1 MDEKRI
7 NQQESLEIISEMISR
22 TKQHLCIG
30 SGNILLLWG
39 YITVAVTILVWSMLL
54 ITHHPAVNWLWF
66 LIWIIGGS
74 IMPRMVRKER
84 VKSGVM
90 SYPMA
95 LSSGVWQIVG
105 FSSLACL
112 ALCLGFLFIGGKN
125 AWSAMLLFA
134 LLIVGFGEAAQGI
147 IVKERSMVFGGC
159 VGILAGIFTGCCLA
173 ADVPLYA
180 NWYMPIFI
188 VAFVCM
194 MIIPGHILNHKAKK
208 EHERA

>member
-22 TKQHLCIG
+22 TKQQLCIG
-30 SGNILLLWG
+30 SGNILLMWG
-39 YITVAVTILVWSMLL
+39 YVTVAVTLLVWSVLL
-54 ITHHPAVNWLWF
+54 ITHNPAANWLWF

-95 LSSGVWQIVG
+95 LSSGMWQIVG
-105 FSSLACL
+105 FSALACL
-112 ALCLGFLFIGGKN
+112 ALCLGFMLVGGKD
-125 AWSAMLLFA
+125 AWSTMLLFA
-134 LLIVGFGEAAQGI
+134 LLLVGFGETAQGI
-147 IVKERSMVFGGC
+147 IVKERSMIFGGSI
-159 VGILAGIFTGCCLA
+159 GILAGIVTSCCLSA
-173 ADVPLYA
+173 GVPLYA
-180 NWYMPIFI
+180 NWYMPMFI
-188 VAFVCM
+188 AAFVCM